1 MAQEAHEASFN
12 PSLPLSAV
20 MLALAIAGPLTLT
33 LTQSVQA
40 QSYNVIHNFTG
51 GLDGGHPRAGLTM
64 DQAGNLYG
72 TAHGG
77 GITGGI
83 CGDYGCGAVFK
94 LAKKG
99 SGWITVPLYNFA
111 GGDDGSRPFM
121 GVTIGADGSLY
132 GTTYEGG
139 EGKCSNCGTV
149 FNLKPPPNRPPT
161 PLSPWMETVLYRFMG
176 EDGQQPEGS
185 ALIFDKT
192 GNLYGTTSQGGTYGL
207 GTVYELSPS
216 NGSWTESVLW
226 NFGPSTQDGTN
237 PRGGVVFDKT
247 GNLYG
252 TTWDSFYQKPEG
264 TGGIV
269 FQLTPSG
276 SGWTENIIYRFT
288 RGLDGGAVWAGLI
301 FDPSG
306 NLYGGTTWEGAGGGG
321 TVFEMTPSGDNW
333 TFTPLYGLS
342 GGTECGVYGDLVMD
356 QAGNLYGTTLCDGAY
371 GLGSVFKL
379 TPSNG
384 GWTYTSLHDFTGG
397 SDGANASCNLVFDGA
412 GNLYGTAVAGG
423 TGSNCTGGCGVV
435 FEITP

>member
-1 MAQEAHEASFN
+1 MAQHGQRRSFIYNPCLYASASTLAFAIV
-12 PSLPLSAV
+12 LPLTV
-20 MLALAIAGPLTLT
+20 I
-33 LTQSVQA
+33 LTQPVQG
-40 QSYNVIHNFTG
+40 QTFSVIHTFTG
-51 GLDGGHPRAGLTM
+51 SLDGAHPQAGLRM

-72 TAHGG
+72 TALGG
-77 GITGGI
+77 GVTGGI
-83 CGDYGCGAVFK
+83 CGNYGCGTVFK
-94 LAKKG
+94 MAKKG
-99 SGWITVPLYNFA
+99 SGWVVNPLYSFA
-111 GGDDGSRPFM
+111 GGDDGAHPFM

-132 GTTYEGG
+132 GTTYTGG
-139 EGKCSNCGTV
+139 GGKCVDCGIV
-149 FNLKPPPNRPPT
+149 FNLKPPSNHLPNPS
-161 PLSPWMETVLYRFMG
+161 SPWMETVLYRFMG
-176 EDGQQPEGS
+176 TDGQQPEGT
-185 ALIFDKT
+185 ALIFDQK
-192 GNLYGTTSQGGTYGL
+192 GNIYGTTSQGGTYSL
-207 GTVYELSPS
+207 GTVYELTPS
-216 NGSWTESVLW
+216 NGNWTESVLW
-226 NFGPSTQDGTN
+226 NFGPSTQDGAN

-301 FDPSG
+301 FDQSG

-321 TVFEMTPSGDNW
+321 TVFEMTPAGGNW

-342 GGTECGVYGDLVMD
+342 GGTECGVHGNLVMD
-356 QAGNLYGTTLCDGAY
+356 LGGNLYGTTLCDGAY

-379 TPSNG
+379 SPSNG

-397 SDGANASCNLVFDGA
+397 SDGASSYSNLVFDA
-412 GNLYGTAVAGG
+412 NGNLYGTAAAGG
-423 TGSNCTGGCGVV
+423 ANGLGVV

>member
-1 MAQEAHEASFN
+1 MAHQGQRRSFIFKASLRRATVVLGFAIV
-12 PSLPLSAV
+12 LASAV
-20 MLALAIAGPLTLT
+20 T
-33 LTQSVQA
+33 LTQSAQA

-51 GLDGGHPRAGLTM
+51 ALDGAHPQAGLAM
-64 DQAGNLYG
+64 DPAGNLYG
-72 TAHGG
+72 TAIGG
-77 GITGGI
+77 GITGGT
-83 CGDYGCGAVFK
+83 CGAPGCGTVFK
-94 LAKKG
+94 LARKG
-99 SGWITVPLYNFA
+99 SGWIVVPLYSFA
-111 GGDDGSRPFM
+111 GGSDGDHPFM

-132 GTTYEGG
+132 GTTYIGG
-139 EGKCSNCGTV
+139 GGKCIDCGTV
-149 FNLKPPPNRPPT
+149 FNLKPPPTRPPT
-161 PLSPWMETVLYRFMG
+161 PLSPWTETVLHRFMG
-176 EDGQQPEGS
+176 DDGQQPEGT
-185 ALIFDKT
+185 ALIFDQA

-207 GTVYELSPS
+207 GTVFELSPS

-226 NFGPSTQDGTN
+226 SFGPSEQDGTN

-301 FDPSG
+301 FDHSG

-321 TVFEMTPSGDNW
+321 TVFQMTPSGGNW
-333 TFTPLYGLS
+333 TFTTLYGLA
-342 GGTECGVYGDLVMD
+342 GTGTECGVRGNLVMD

-371 GLGSVFKL
+371 NLGSVFKL
-379 TPSNG
+379 TPSSG
-384 GWTYTSLHDFTGG
+384 GWTYSSLHDFTGG
-397 SDGANASCNLVFDGA
+397 SDGAYLYSNLVFDA
-412 GNLYGTAVAGG
+412 DGNLYGTAAGG
-423 TGSNCTGGCGVV
+423 GANGLGVV